1 MEIQIDPHTIQ
12 RIKERK
18 TTEQE
23 VVETLQHG
31 IDILGKSGRL
41 GKSKVFSFHS
51 IHNEKYY
58 EEKKLEVY
66 YIIEYKRIITV
77 TVYVFFGKF

>member
-1 MEIQIDPHTIQ
+1 MEIQIDPHTSQ

-18 TTEQE
+18 TSEQE
-23 VVETLQHG
+23 VVETLQYG
-31 IDILGKSGRL
+31 VNISGKSGRL
-41 GKSKVFSFHS
+41 GKSKVFTFNN

-58 EEKKLEVY
+58 EQKKLEVY
-66 YIIEYKRIITV
+66 YIIEDERIITV